1 MVDSVIKID
10 SSSSSAYGG
19 SPQVVSIPS
28 NLRAQN
34 VMSDT
39 SSAPEC
45 FINQRFSAKLQA
57 FMIGYVGSTY
67 SNYAVYAV

>member
-1 MVDSVIKID
+1 MTTPKLGSLE
-10 SSSSSAYGG
+10 SSYAGTPRVQSL
-19 SPQVVSIPS
+19 PS
-28 NLRAQN
+28 NLLRAG

-57 FMIGYVGSTY
+57 FMVGYVNTIY
-67 SNYAVYAV
+67 SNYSVYAV